1 MLKQFVLIVAGL
13 LGSQAMAADAKPVN
27 QYHLGAGDVVK
38 VTVYDHPDLQLEA
51 EITPEG
57 TLNMP
62 LISKVKVVGLT
73 FSQAENLIAQKLAQ
87 GGYVQNPHVNILISD
102 YRSQLISVIGEV
114 NRPGRY
120 RLEGDTSL
128 VAMLANAG
136 GVSINGSDMIYVLR
150 DGKKQQFYIPSL
162 RDENNPV
169 ANMMLRPGDQIY
181 VPRYQ
186 QVYVYGEVV
195 RPGAYRLE
203 PGMTVMQALSMAG
216 GFGPKASK
224 SGLELQRKDKSG
236 KLQTKDLELTDTLQA
251 EDVVYV
257 TESLF

>member
-1 MLKQFVLIVAGL
+1 MLKQFVLIMAGL
-13 LGSQAMAADAKPVN
+13 LSSQAMAAEVKPVN
-27 QYHLGAGDVVK
+27 QYHLGAGDVVR

-62 LISKVKVVGLT
+62 LIRKVKVTGLT
-73 FSQAENLIAQKLAQ
+73 FSQAENLVAEKLEK

-136 GVSINGSDMIYVLR
+136 GISINGSDLIYVLR
-150 DGKKQQFYIPSL
+150 DGKRQQFYIPDLKS
-162 RDENNPV
+162 DNSAV
-169 ANMMLRPGDQIY
+169 DSMMLSPGDQIY

-186 QVYVYGEVV
+186 QVYVYGEVA

-251 EDVVYV
+251 QDVVYV